1 VTTDAPQAASAS
13 GDGVIDVYGSRLRL
27 DPGDSLYLGSHDY
40 EPYASK
46 LVMGLL
52 RPGDVAVDVGAMI
65 GYYTVIL
72 AKHVD
77 THGRVY
83 AFEPD
88 PENFELLAENVRMNG
103 YENVVLREAAVGAT
117 TSRGKLWRAAD
128 NRGDNHV
135 FATEGRDVVDV
146 DVVALD
152 DVIDE
157 PVDLVKIDVQGYES
171 HVLAGMQ
178 GVIER
183 SPELAMLVEF
193 CPALLS
199 RAGTQPADLLDELR
213 GCGFVLYEVDG
224 DANRVRGVDAPELLA
239 RVRPEF
245 GDAAEGYTNLLAAK
259 VQP

>member
-1 VTTDAPQAASAS
+1 MSTATDDVRTEP
-13 GDGVIDVYGSRLRL
+13 GDGVIDVYGSLLRL
-27 DPGDSLYLGSHDY
+27 DAGDSLFLGSHDY

-65 GYYTVIL
+65 GYYTVIF
-72 AKHVD
+72 AKHVAP
-77 THGRVY
+77 HGRVY

-88 PENFELLAENVRMNG
+88 PENFELLSSNVRMNG
-103 YENVVLREAAVGAT
+103 YDSVTCRQAVVGA
-117 TSRGKLWRAAD
+117 SSGRGKLWRAAT
-128 NRGDNHV
+128 NRGDNHA
-135 FATEGRDVVDV
+135 FPSEGREAVDV
-146 DVVALD
+146 DMVALD

-171 HVLAGMQ
+171 HVLAGMR

-183 SPELAMLVEF
+183 SAELVMLVEF
-193 CPALLS
+193 CPALLIE
-199 RAGTQPADLLDELR
+199 AGTQPADLLDELR
-213 GCGFVLYEVDG
+213 ALSLAMYEIDD
-224 DANRVRGVDAPELLA
+224 DARTVRGVDQPELLE

-245 GDAAEGYTNLLAAK
+245 GDAAEGYTNLLVTK